1 MSYKRDKNEEKLDDV
16 VKRLIKSYGYSNKF
30 NEYEVVEAFSKI
42 MGSVIMKKVD
52 DAYVYNSK
60 LVLKLTSAPL
70 RQELSMEKTRLI
82 AMINQELKTDF
93 LKDIILK

>member
-1 MSYKRDKNEEKLDDV
+1 
-16 VKRLIKSYGYSNKF
+16 
-30 NEYEVVEAFSKI
+30 

-70 RQELSMEKTRLI
+70 RQELTMEKTKLI

>member
-1 MSYKRDKNEEKLDDV
+1 
-16 VKRLIKSYGYSNKF
+16 
-30 NEYEVVEAFSKI
+30 
-42 MGSVIMKKVD
+42 MKKVD

-70 RQELSMEKTRLI
+70 RQELSMEKTKLI